1 MKLKVVAGVANYNT
15 HPMLIRRL
23 LIAAA
28 SLALAGC
35 SNPTPVLPT
44 PASPARSAS
53 PTTPLSVASATG
65 GAPAATNTPRPSVGP
80 TAAPTRALYAARVNG
95 QEISRARF
103 DTELARYVAADPS
116 RPDPNSAAGK
126 QLSAQLSSVA
136 LDALIEQTLI
146 EQEAKRLGVAVA
158 DRDIDEEI
166 KTLTQLRGGR
176 DAYLAWLKQSRMSE
190 DDARELAR
198 ADLTMA
204 ALRDRIVAQLPRTAE
219 YVHAWQIVLSTRAE
233 ADRILAQAQRGSSF
247 SALAQANSIDTSTR
261 PAGGDLGWFARGTG
275 SVVWQEVEDAA
286 FALNVNTVSGVVAS
300 PVGFHII
307 KVTERQTRALTIEDQ
322 SRLQQAAMEKWL
334 AALKTGATIERA
346 N

>member
-1 MKLKVVAGVANYNT
+1 MSGVAHYNT
-15 HPMLIRRL
+15 HSMLIRRL
-23 LIAAA
+23 LAAA
-28 SLALAGC
+28 GVVALAGC
-35 SNPTPVLPT
+35 SNPTTAPPT
-44 PASPARSAS
+44 TASPAPTAAPTTSPALASAS
-53 PTTPLSVASATG
+53 RGTPTPTI
-65 GAPAATNTPRPSVGP
+65 TPRPSAGP
-80 TAAPTRALYAARVNG
+80 TTAPTRALYAARVNG

-146 EQEAKRLGVAVA
+146 EQESRRLGVAVA
-158 DRDIDEEI
+158 EKDVDEEI
-166 KTLTQLRGGR
+166 KTLVQLRGGR
-176 DAYLAWLKQSRMSE
+176 DAYLVWLKQSRMSE
-190 DDARELAR
+190 EDARELAR

-219 YVHAWQIVLSTRAE
+219 YAHAWHIVLATRAE
-233 ADRILAQAQRGSSF
+233 ADRILAQAQRGSNF
-247 SALAQANSIDTSTR
+247 STLAQTNSIDTSTR

-275 SVVWQEVEDAA
+275 AVVWQEVEDAA
-286 FALNVNTVSGVVAS
+286 FALNPNALSGVVAS
-300 PVGFHII
+300 PIGFHII

-334 AALKTGATIERA
+334 ASLKAGATIERA